1 MNMECIYRLI
11 NLKNRSGSDTIVGI
25 LNSMLESKVSD
36 KIVLTP
42 VKIATDMI
50 EILPD
55 EVWNKDTKFL
65 DPLL

>member
-1 MNMECIYRLI
+1 M
-11 NLKNRSGSDTIVGI
+11 NLKNRSRSDTIVGI

-65 DPLL
+65 DPPVVKAEFI

>member
-1 MNMECIYRLI
+1 
-11 NLKNRSGSDTIVGI
+11 
-25 LNSMLESKVSD
+25 MLESKVSD

>member
-1 MNMECIYRLI
+1 M
-11 NLKNRSGSDTIVGI
+11 NLKNRSRSDTIVGI